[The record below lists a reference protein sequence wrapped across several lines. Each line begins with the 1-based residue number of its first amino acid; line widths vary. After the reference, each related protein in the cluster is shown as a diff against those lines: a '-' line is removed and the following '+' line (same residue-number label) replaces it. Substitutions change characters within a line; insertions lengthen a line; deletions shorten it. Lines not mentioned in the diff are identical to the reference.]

1 MLRAHRD
8 TSLRPTDAEITCA
21 MGVLVRTDFSAA
33 DADKH
38 LFLRHRAAGHAARS
52 SMAWQYVSTLDAL
65 RNDSRFAVVP
75 CPDGPFATTDADEME
90 TAKQGSCACKT
101 LWWFRRAL
109 VLFPEASFIGK
120 MEDDSVV
127 HSARLVSELRHAAAR
142 WDPRGHGRRAL
153 LWYGFF
159 QWSGWDRR
167 TNGWFCGE
175 GDQLL
180 TSARP
185 NCPTSGSHRDTHHAC
200 TICTCT
206 CTTR

>member
-8 TSLRPTDAEITCA
+8 ASLRPTDAEITCA

-127 HSARLVSELRHAAAR
+127 HSARLVSELRHAHAGIR
-142 WDPRGHGRRAL
+142 EVMGGGL
-153 LWYGFF
+153 S
-159 QWSGWDRR
+159 SG
-167 TNGWFCGE
+167 TVSSNGLAGI
-175 GDQLL
+175 GGPTAGSVGKA
-180 TSARP
+180 TS
-185 NCPTSGSHRDTHHAC
+185 C
-200 TICTCT
+200 
-206 CTTR
+206 

>member
-1 MLRAHRD
+1 
-8 TSLRPTDAEITCA
+8 

-38 LFLRHRAAGHAARS
+38 LLLRHRAAGHAARS

-127 HSARLVSELRHAAAR
+127 HSARLVSELRHAVP
-142 WDPRGHGRRAL
+142 DH
-153 LWYGFF
+153 
-159 QWSGWDRR
+159 DR
-167 TNGWFCGE
+167 THQPWAVCVGLMLGLYAN
-175 GDQLL
+175 LML
-180 TSARP
+180 TSHVPALP
-185 NCPTSGSHRDTHHAC
+185 PV
-200 TICTCT
+200 
-206 CTTR
+206 